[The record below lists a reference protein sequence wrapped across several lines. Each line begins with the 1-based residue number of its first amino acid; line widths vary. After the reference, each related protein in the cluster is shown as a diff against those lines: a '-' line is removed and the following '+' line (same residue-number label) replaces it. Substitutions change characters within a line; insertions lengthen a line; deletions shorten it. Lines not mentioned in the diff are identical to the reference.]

1 MGTNGA
7 MAAAV
12 PVPVAAG
19 LDDAA
24 PGLPDPGEH
33 PASTAVS
40 PAPHAI
46 STATRVSGRLPV
58 QFQLANS
65 INPSLPDPQFAIAL
79 TGTQECPRRLR
90 RATGRSGRDDFRYRE
105 I

>member
-12 PVPVAAG
+12 PVPAAAG
-19 LDDAA
+19 LDAAA
-24 PGLPDPGEH
+24 PGLPGLPGPGAH

-46 STATRVSGRLPV
+46 SIAARVSGRLPG
-58 QFQLANS
+58 QFQIANS

-79 TGTQECPRRLR
+79 PGTREYPRRLR
-90 RATGRSGRDDFRYRE
+90 RASGRSGGGDFR
-105 I
+105 